1 MNPLMDVWND
11 VATSFEAT
19 PPLVAAAR
27 LFLAVVL
34 GGLIGLEREANSRS
48 AGLRTHI
55 LISMGA
61 CLFAL
66 LAFEI
71 IEFSADIEGEH
82 SADPLRLISSVT
94 SGVAFLAAGSILV
107 TGGKVMGLTTGAGM
121 WMAGAIGLAC
131 GIGKIGLAVMACAF
145 VLITLSVIGAI
156 KRKTLP
162 EEPLEGEEETTVSS

>member
-1 MNPLMDVWND
+1 MDALLEVWND

-27 LFLAVVL
+27 LLLATIL
-34 GGLIGLEREANSRS
+34 GGIIGFEREVNSRS

-71 IEFSADIEGEH
+71 IHFAADMEGQH

-94 SGVAFLAAGSILV
+94 SGVAFLAAGSIIV
-107 TGGKVMGLTTGAGM
+107 TGGKVKGLTTGAGM

-145 VLITLSVIGAI
+145 VVATLWLIAKL
-156 KRKTLP
+156 KRGIVQTIDRDVDQV
-162 EEPLEGEEETTVSS
+162 EQR

>member
-1 MNPLMDVWND
+1 MEQLTEVWND
-11 VATSFEAT
+11 VTTSFQAT

-27 LFLAVVL
+27 LLVAAIL
-34 GGLIGLEREANSRS
+34 GGIIGFEREVNARN

-55 LISMGA
+55 LISLGA

-71 IEFSADIEGEH
+71 IEFSVTIEGDH

-94 SGVAFLAAGSILV
+94 SGVAFLAAGSIIV
-107 TGGKVMGLTTGAGM
+107 TGGKVKGLTTGAGM

-131 GIGKIGLAVMACAF
+131 GIGKIGLAAMACVF
-145 VLITLSVIGAI
+145 VLLTLTVVTRL
-156 KRKTLP
+156 KRGIV
-162 EEPLEGEEETTVSS
+162 EDAETEIAKDDG